1 MSKIYSEKHNAR
13 RAAKKAL
20 GKAFFEARILPCD
33 NGWTFDEEA
42 PPTQPTNTVDEAELG
57 GLTEAEY
64 EAEQAL
70 AQEALDAGIDPN
82 EGDAQPGEPDCSGI
96 EGSMPDTAPTVAPGT
111 TTEESPATETW
122 HPEDF
127 QPANSLRN
135 TAAAVLAVWDA
146 SPAQDATD
154 NPISRAIEG
163 LRAALAG
170 KPART
175 ARELGKPRK
184 QREGTKQ
191 DTVLTLLRRPQGATV
206 AQIAEATG
214 WAAHTVR
221 GFFAGLKKK
230 GHEVQVLERVR
241 MVGPNKAGAK
251 GSYTVYHL
259 PA

>member
-42 PPTQPTNTVDEAELG
+42 PPTQLTNAVDEAELG
-57 GLTEAEY
+57 GMTQAEY
-64 EAEQAL
+64 EAEQDL

-96 EGSMPDTAPTVAPGT
+96 EGSVPDTVP
-111 TTEESPATETW
+111 ESTA
-122 HPEDF
+122 
-127 QPANSLRN
+127 RGVK
-135 TAAAVLAVWDA
+135 AAAQALLTAWDA
-146 SPAQDATD
+146 CPAEDTTD
-154 NPISRAIEG
+154 NDISRAIRQ
-163 LRAALAG
+163 LRTALAG
-170 KPART
+170 KT
-175 ARELGKPRK
+175 ARAPR
-184 QREGTKQ
+184 QHGTPREGTKQ

-206 AQIAEATG
+206 AQIAEVTG

-230 GHEVQVLERVR
+230 GHEIQVLERVR

>member
-33 NGWTFDEEA
+33 NGWTFDKEA
-42 PPTQPTNTVDEAELG
+42 QPTQPTNAVDEAELG
-57 GLTEAEY
+57 GMTQAEY
-64 EAEQAL
+64 EEEQDL
-70 AQEALDAGIDPN
+70 AQEAHDAGIDPN
-82 EGDAQPGEPDCSGI
+82 EGDAKPGEPDCSGI
-96 EGSMPDTAPTVAPGT
+96 EGSVPDTVP
-111 TTEESPATETW
+111 ESTA
-122 HPEDF
+122 
-127 QPANSLRN
+127 LVVK
-135 TAAAVLAVWDA
+135 AAAQALLTAWLADDA
-146 SPAQDATD
+146 CPAEDTTD
-154 NPISRAIEG
+154 NDISRAIRQ
-163 LRAALAG
+163 LRTALAG
-170 KPART
+170 KT
-175 ARELGKPRK
+175 ARAPR
-184 QREGTKQ
+184 QHGTPREGTKQ

-206 AQIAEATG
+206 AQIAEVTG

-230 GHEVQVLERVR
+230 GHEIQVLERVR